1 MIFRSSS
8 LLTAAGLLIGIAPL
22 LAVVPAF
29 GVSCKTQGTMT
40 EAERTAIVQAARQI
54 ATDVQGGRKTDLKAA
69 TVPAV
74 AANFNSIEQ
83 ASTALAPLISGAT
96 ITVYAVYK
104 LDASDA
110 KPADEQQQ
118 FFCDAGDNSSHV
130 TFTIQHLPPGDFA
143 FALVHATGVTKP
155 QQIALLLQS
164 VQPGSPWQLAGFF
177 PKPLSM
183 AGHDGLW
190 YWQQARVYAQKKQP
204 WNAWFYYST
213 AAYLLQPAGF
223 FSSSNFEKLVEE
235 RQALRPTGLP
245 GDTPLTVNSDGASY
259 KITSLRTDD
268 ALGGYDLVVHYNS
281 TGSDPVTNREHTIAV
296 MRGLLAVHPELR
308 EAFHGLWVFADAGA
322 EGQAFSLEQPMA
334 AIPRS

>member
-1 MIFRSSS
+1 MTFRLSR
-8 LLTAAGLLIGIAPL
+8 LLTASALLMFTAL
-22 LAVVPAF
+22 LSAATPAF

-54 ATDVQGGRKTDLKAA
+54 GTDVQGGRTADLKAA

-74 AANFNSIEQ
+74 AANFSSIQQ
-83 ASTALAPLISGAT
+83 ASTALAPLIAGAT
-96 ITVYAVYK
+96 ITVNAVYK

-110 KPADEQQQ
+110 KPTDEQEQ

-130 TFTIQHLPPGDFA
+130 TFTIRHLPPGQFA
-143 FALVHATGVTKP
+143 FALVHATGVAKP

-164 VQPGSPWQLAGFF
+164 AQPAGPWQLAGFF
-177 PKPLSM
+177 PKPLTM

-190 YWQQARVYAQKKQP
+190 YWQQARVYAGKKQQ

-223 FSSSNFEKLVEE
+223 FSSTNFEKLVEE
-235 RQALRPTGLP
+235 RRAIQPTGLP

-281 TGSDPVTNREHTIAV
+281 TSSDPVTSREHTMAV
-296 MRGLLAVHPELR
+296 MRGLLVLHPELR
-308 EAFHGLWVFADAGA
+308 DAFHGLWVFADAGP
-322 EGQAFSLEQPMA
+322 EGQAFSLEQPMT